1 VVAIKAFAI
10 LARGKLYDL
19 KISRGQYYV
28 YTSDRSNV
36 LSVLTS
42 ESVEMDKFFLS
53 INNRILLPVVF
64 LGGIVVWFFLC
75 EAHYQSYW
83 NATIYRVQTTDF
95 NLLHHTLPATLSQLI
110 IAGRDD
116 EVQNVL
122 DSTFGI
128 FGLVV
133 TDPSGESILYKTN
146 KVYHR
151 KSWQSKATP
160 EGLLLEGKK
169 EPFDVLTDPPPLEPV
184 WQHES
189 PRAEAAVRDENAS
202 NAGSRVIGHLYYV
215 RPDPPPFL
223 EDITGF
229 ITTDPRELSGAKRGY
244 LFITLTTIGFGLVV
258 ILLVLLRQRMVEM
271 RQIELNHT
279 QRELD
284 IRKKA
289 LEHLSAELVAQK
301 SRKTWLER
309 EADDSYKRALHL
321 KQSLE
326 KLRDSLALVNA
337 NTPERQSGETSQS
350 IKIRPAVHPPSALL
364 EEIEQLIPALT
375 DNAGS
380 LKSQATLLHDYCAIL
395 EQRQTE
401 MKNIVENA
409 YTKAQ
414 QIPENVLDMSP
425 R

>member
-1 VVAIKAFAI
+1 
-10 LARGKLYDL
+10 
-19 KISRGQYYV
+19 
-28 YTSDRSNV
+28 
-36 LSVLTS
+36 
-42 ESVEMDKFFLS
+42 MDKFFLS
-53 INNRILLPVVF
+53 INNKVLLPVVF
-64 LGGIVVWFFLC
+64 LGGVIVWLMLC

-95 NLLHHTLPATLSQLI
+95 NLLHHSLPSTLSQLI

-116 EVQNVL
+116 EIQNVL

-133 TDPSGESILYKTN
+133 TDPSGETILYKTN
-146 KVYHR
+146 KEYHR
-151 KSWQSKATP
+151 KSWQAKATP
-160 EGLLLEGKK
+160 EGLLEEGKK

-189 PRAEAAVRDENAS
+189 PRAEAAVRDVNAV
-202 NAGSRVIGHLYYV
+202 NAGTRVIGHLYYV

-223 EDITGF
+223 DDLGGF
-229 ITTDPRELSGAKRGY
+229 LTTNPGELSGAKRGY

-258 ILLVLLRQRMVEM
+258 ILLVMLRQRMVEM
-271 RQIELNHT
+271 RQIELDHI

-289 LEHLSAELVAQK
+289 LEHLSSELVAQK

-309 EADDSYKRALHL
+309 EADESYKRALSL
-321 KQSLE
+321 KQALE

-337 NTPERQSGETSQS
+337 GNNGVPGNGAQNPNA

-401 MKNIVENA
+401 MRTIVEHA
-409 YTKAQ
+409 STRAQ
-414 QIPENVLDMSP
+414 QLPEALLDMSP

>member
-1 VVAIKAFAI
+1 
-10 LARGKLYDL
+10 
-19 KISRGQYYV
+19 
-28 YTSDRSNV
+28 
-36 LSVLTS
+36 
-42 ESVEMDKFFLS
+42 MDKFFLS

-64 LGGIVVWFFLC
+64 LGGIIVWFFLC

-95 NLLHHTLPATLSQLI
+95 NLLHHTLPTTLSELI

-122 DSTFGI
+122 DSTYGI

-151 KSWQSKATP
+151 QSWQSKATP
-160 EGLLLEGKK
+160 EGLSEEGKN
-169 EPFDVLTDPPPLEPV
+169 EPFDLLTDPPPLEPV

-189 PRAEAAVRDENAS
+189 PRAQAAVRDNTAVS
-202 NAGSRVIGHLYYV
+202 AGGRVIGHLYYV

-223 EDITGF
+223 EDLGGF
-229 ITTDPRELSGAKRGY
+229 ITTNPGELSGAKRGY

-258 ILLVLLRQRMVEM
+258 ILLVMLRQRMVEM
-271 RQIELNHT
+271 RQIERDHT

-289 LEHLSAELVAQK
+289 LENLSTELIAQK

-309 EADDSYKRALHL
+309 EADESYKRALSL

-337 NTPERQSGETSQS
+337 NNNGGQGAQNPHA

-401 MKNIVENA
+401 MRTIVEHA
-409 YTKAQ
+409 STRAQ
-414 QIPENVLDMSP
+414 QVPDVLDMSP

>member
-1 VVAIKAFAI
+1 
-10 LARGKLYDL
+10 
-19 KISRGQYYV
+19 
-28 YTSDRSNV
+28 
-36 LSVLTS
+36 
-42 ESVEMDKFFLS
+42 MDKFFLS

-64 LGGIVVWFFLC
+64 LGGVIVWLILC

-95 NLLHHTLPATLSQLI
+95 NLLHHTLPTTLSELI

-122 DSTFGI
+122 DSTYGI

-133 TDPSGESILYKTN
+133 TDPSGETILYKTN
-146 KVYHR
+146 KEYHR
-151 KSWQSKATP
+151 KSWQAKATP
-160 EGLLLEGKK
+160 EGLLEEGKK

-189 PRAEAAVRDENAS
+189 PRAQAAVRDQNAL
-202 NAGSRVIGHLYYV
+202 NAGTRVIGHLYYV

-223 EDITGF
+223 EDLAGF
-229 ITTDPRELSGAKRGY
+229 ITTNPAELSGAKRGY

-258 ILLVLLRQRMVEM
+258 ILLVMLRQRMVEM
-271 RQIELNHT
+271 RQIEIDHI

-289 LEHLSAELVAQK
+289 LEHLSSELVAQK

-309 EADDSYKRALHL
+309 EADESYKRALSL

-337 NTPERQSGETSQS
+337 NANNNNGVVGQGAQNSHA

-380 LKSQATLLHDYCAIL
+380 LKSQASLLHDYCAIL

-401 MKNIVENA
+401 MRTIVEHA
-409 YTKAQ
+409 STRAQ
-414 QIPENVLDMSP
+414 QLPDVLDMSP

>member
-1 VVAIKAFAI
+1 
-10 LARGKLYDL
+10 
-19 KISRGQYYV
+19 
-28 YTSDRSNV
+28 
-36 LSVLTS
+36 
-42 ESVEMDKFFLS
+42 MDKFFLS

-64 LGGIVVWFFLC
+64 LGGIIVWFFLC

-83 NATIYRVQTTDF
+83 NGTIYRVQTTDF
-95 NLLHHTLPATLSQLI
+95 NLLHHTLPSTLSQLI

-116 EVQNVL
+116 EVQSVL
-122 DSTFGI
+122 DATFGI

-133 TDPSGESILYKTN
+133 TDPSGESVLYQTK
-146 KVYHR
+146 KVYHW

-160 EGLLLEGKK
+160 EGLEAEAKH
-169 EPFDVLTDPPPLEPV
+169 EPFDILTDPPPLEPV

-189 PRAEAAVRDENAS
+189 PRAEAAVRDVNAL
-202 NAGSRVIGHLYYV
+202 NKGTRVIGHLYYV

-229 ITTDPRELSGAKRGY
+229 ITTNPGELSGAKRGY
-244 LFITLTTIGFGLVV
+244 LFITLTIIGFGLVV
-258 ILLVLLRQRMVEM
+258 ILLVMLRQRMVEM
-271 RQIELNHT
+271 RQIELDHI

-309 EADDSYKRALHL
+309 EADESYKRALSL
-321 KQSLE
+321 KQALE

-337 NTPERQSGETSQS
+337 TNNGMGGAQNSQS

-401 MKNIVENA
+401 MKKIVEHA
-409 YTKAQ
+409 YSKAQ

>member
-1 VVAIKAFAI
+1 
-10 LARGKLYDL
+10 
-19 KISRGQYYV
+19 
-28 YTSDRSNV
+28 
-36 LSVLTS
+36 
-42 ESVEMDKFFLS
+42 MDKFFLS
-53 INNRILLPVVF
+53 INNRVLLPVVF
-64 LGGIVVWFFLC
+64 LGGIIVWLFLC

-95 NLLHHTLPATLSQLI
+95 NLLHHTLPTTLSELI

-122 DSTFGI
+122 DSTYGI

-133 TDPSGESILYKTN
+133 TDPSGETILYKTN
-146 KVYHR
+146 KEYHR
-151 KSWQSKATP
+151 QSWQAKATP
-160 EGLLLEGKK
+160 EGLAEEGKK
-169 EPFDVLTDPPPLEPV
+169 EPFDLLTDPPPLEPV

-189 PRAEAAVRDENAS
+189 PRAQAAVRDNTAVS
-202 NAGSRVIGHLYYV
+202 AGGRVIGHLYYV

-223 EDITGF
+223 DDLGGF
-229 ITTDPRELSGAKRGY
+229 ITTNPAELSGAKRGY

-258 ILLVLLRQRMVEM
+258 ILLVMLRQRMVEM
-271 RQIELNHT
+271 RQIERDHT

-289 LEHLSAELVAQK
+289 LENLSSELVAQK

-309 EADDSYKRALHL
+309 EADESYKRALSL

-337 NTPERQSGETSQS
+337 NNNGGQNSQNPNA

-401 MKNIVENA
+401 MRSIVEHA
-409 YTKAQ
+409 STRAQ
-414 QIPENVLDMSP
+414 QMPDVMDMSP